1 MDEGKCACTLLS
13 SIFSCMICSM
23 KKILL
28 LLLLYP
34 FSAFAISDSAWTK
47 FDFEFDQEKPWV
59 ELQSQL
65 PAYPKE
71 ENYLPFFVSATAVN
85 QFFVDARSISIGE
98 DGVVRYTLI
107 VKSPYGAVNVSFEG
121 VRCGSGELKL
131 YAFGRSDGTW
141 SRARTASWESIEYKD
156 INRHHHMLHD
166 DFLCVGHTPVRS
178 VEEIVKKLKA
188 GYR

>member
-1 MDEGKCACTLLS
+1 
-13 SIFSCMICSM
+13 M

-34 FSAFAISDSAWTK
+34 LGVFAAPVKEWSK

-59 ELQSQL
+59 ELQAQL

-71 ENYLPFFVSATAVN
+71 ENFLPFFVSATAVN
-85 QFFVDARSISIGE
+85 QFYIDARSISIGE

-107 VKSPYGAVNVSFEG
+107 VKSPYGALNVSFEG
-121 VRCGSGELKL
+121 MRCASAERKL

-141 SRARTASWESIEYKD
+141 SKARASKWEDIEYKD
-156 INRHHHMLHD
+156 VNRHHHMLHD
-166 DFLCVGHTPVRS
+166 DFLCVGHAPANST
-178 VEEIVKKLKA
+178 EDIVKNLKA
-188 GYR
+188 GFKLK

>member
-1 MDEGKCACTLLS
+1 
-13 SIFSCMICSM
+13 M

-34 FSAFAISDSAWTK
+34 LAVFAASNNDWTK
-47 FDFEFDQEKPWV
+47 FDFEFEQDKPWV
-59 ELQSQL
+59 ELQAQL

-85 QFFVDARSISIGE
+85 QFFIDAQSISVGE

-107 VKSPYGAVNVSFEG
+107 IKSPYGAVNVSFEG
-121 VRCGSGELKL
+121 MRCASGERKL

-141 SRARTASWESIEYKD
+141 SKARNSKWEDIQYKD
-156 INRHHHMLHD
+156 VNRHHHMLHD
-166 DFLCVGHTPVRS
+166 DFLCVGHTPAKS
-178 VEEIVKKLKA
+178 AADIVKALKA
-188 GYR
+188 GFKLK

>member
-1 MDEGKCACTLLS
+1 
-13 SIFSCMICSM
+13 M
-23 KKILL
+23 KKLLL

-34 FSAFAISDSAWTK
+34 LAAFAEPAKEWTK
-47 FDFEFDQEKPWV
+47 FDVEFDEEKPWV
-59 ELQSQL
+59 EMQAQL

-85 QFFVDARSISIGE
+85 KFFVDAQSISIGE

-121 VRCGSGELKL
+121 MRCASEERKL

-141 SRARTASWESIEYKD
+141 GKARASKWEDIQYKD
-156 INRHHHMLHD
+156 VNRQHHVLYD
-166 DFLCVGHTPVRS
+166 DFLCLNHLPAKS
-178 VEEIVKKLKA
+178 PEDIVKALKFGFKLK
-188 GYR
+188 